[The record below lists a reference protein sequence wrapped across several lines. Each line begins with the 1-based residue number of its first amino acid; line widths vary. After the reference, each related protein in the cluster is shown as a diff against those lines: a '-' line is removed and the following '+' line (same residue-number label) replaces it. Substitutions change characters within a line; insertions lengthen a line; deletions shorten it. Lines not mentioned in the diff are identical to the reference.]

1 MAETTSETTAQA
13 PTETRLAVVVLA
25 AGQGTRMKSSLPKVL
40 HRIGGR
46 PLVGH
51 VLDTA
56 LALEPERVVVVV
68 RHERELV
75 AQAVSEAV
83 PDVVVVDQD
92 EIPGT
97 GRAVE
102 VALDALADFAGDVL
116 VLSGDVPLLESGT
129 LSSLV
134 RAHRDGA
141 AAATVLSAVVDDAT
155 GYGRVL
161 RDVDGAVTRIVEQ
174 KDATAD
180 EASVTE
186 INAGVY
192 VFQAAALRAHLSL
205 VGTANAQGE
214 KYLTDVV
221 ALLRDSRLIV
231 AASAAPD
238 AAAALGVNDRV
249 QLSEAARV
257 LNARTVRRWQLEGA
271 TIMDPA
277 TTWIDVT
284 ATLAPDVTVLPNTH
298 ILRSTV
304 IAEGATVGPDTSLVD
319 CEVGPG
325 ATVTRTD
332 ATLAVIGAGA
342 TVGPFAYL
350 RPGALLG
357 DKGKVGTFVEIKNS
371 TIGQGSKVP
380 HLSYIGD
387 TTIGSGVNLGAGAIT
402 ANYDDLTKHRT
413 EIGDEVHTGSHNV
426 FVAPVRI
433 GDGAKT
439 GAGAVIRKDVPAGAL
454 ALSVAPQ
461 RNVEGWVEKNRPGTG
476 AADVAAKARSA
487 QKADD
492 GAQEEDR

>member
-1 MAETTSETTAQA
+1 MTHH
-13 PTETRLAVVVLA
+13 TEDSRLAVIVLA
-25 AGQGTRMKSSLPKVL
+25 AGQGTRMKSTLPKVL

-51 VLDTA
+51 VIDTA
-56 LALEPERVVVVV
+56 LALSPERLAVVV
-68 RHERELV
+68 RHERDLV
-75 AQAVSEAV
+75 AGAVVDAA
-83 PDVVVVDQD
+83 PGAVVVDQD
-92 EIPGT
+92 DVPGT

-102 VALDALADFAGDVL
+102 LALDALEDFDGDVL
-116 VLSGDVPLLESGT
+116 VLSGDVPLLEADT
-129 LSSLV
+129 LADLV
-134 RAHRDGA
+134 AAHRTGA
-141 AAATVLSAVVDDAT
+141 AAATVLSAVLDDAT
-155 GYGRVL
+155 GYGRVI
-161 RDVDGAVTRIVEQ
+161 RDADGAVARIVEQ

-192 VFQAAALRAHLSL
+192 VFQAPALRTHLAL

-221 ALLRDSRLIV
+221 GLLREASLPV
-231 AASAAPD
+231 AAASAPD

-249 QLSEAARV
+249 QLSEAARL

-271 TIMDPA
+271 TILDPA

-284 ATLAPDVTVLPNTH
+284 ASLAPDVTVLPNTH
-298 ILRSTV
+298 ILRSTSV
-304 IAEGATVGPDTSLVD
+304 GAGATVGPDTSLVD
-319 CEVGPG
+319 CEVGEN
-325 ATVTRTD
+325 AVVTRTD

-342 TVGPFAYL
+342 NVGPFAYL
-350 RPGALLG
+350 RPGTYLG
-357 DKGKVGTFVEIKNS
+357 DKGKIGTFVETKNS
-371 TIGQGSKVP
+371 TIGERSKVP

-387 TTIGSGVNLGAGAIT
+387 TTIGRGVNLGAGAIT
-402 ANYDDLTKHRT
+402 ANYDDLAKHRT

-439 GAGAVIRKDVPAGAL
+439 GAGAVVRKDVPAGAL

-476 AADVAAKARSA
+476 AAEVAAKARSA

>member
-1 MAETTSETTAQA
+1 MTHNTDD
-13 PTETRLAVVVLA
+13 TRLAVIVLA
-25 AGQGTRMKSSLPKVL
+25 AGQGTRMRSSLPKVL

-46 PLVGH
+46 SLVGH
-51 VLDTA
+51 VIDTA
-56 LALEPERVVVVV
+56 LALSPDTVAVVV
-68 RHERELV
+68 RHERDLV
-75 AQAVSEAV
+75 AAAVVEAAPGV
-83 PDVVVVDQD
+83 IVVDQD
-92 EIPGT
+92 EVPGT

-102 VALDALADFAGDVL
+102 LALAALDDFGGDVL
-116 VLSGDVPLLESGT
+116 VLSADVPLLDADT
-129 LSSLV
+129 LGALV

-141 AAATVLSAVVDDAT
+141 AAATVLSAVVEDAT
-155 GYGRVL
+155 GYGRVI
-161 RDVDGAVTRIVEQ
+161 RDADGAVARIVEQ

-180 EASVTE
+180 EASVSE

-192 VFQAAALRAHLSL
+192 VFQAQALRAHLAL

-221 ALLRDSRLIV
+221 ALLRDSRLVV
-231 AASAAPD
+231 AASSAPD

-249 QLSEAARV
+249 QLSEAARL

-271 TIMDPA
+271 SILDPA

-298 ILRSTV
+298 ILRSTA
-304 IAEGATVGPDTSLVD
+304 IGTGATVGPDTSLVD
-319 CEVGPG
+319 CEVGEN
-325 ATVTRTD
+325 AVVTRTD

-342 TVGPFAYL
+342 NVGPFAYL
-350 RPGALLG
+350 RPGTYLG
-357 DKGKVGTFVEIKNS
+357 DKGKIGTFVETKNS
-371 TIGQGSKVP
+371 TIGERSKVP

-387 TTIGSGVNLGAGAIT
+387 TTIGTGVNLGAGAIT
-402 ANYDDLTKHRT
+402 ANYDDLAKHRT